1 MQELSH
7 WAPGGWRR
15 LLPPEQTVSEKR
27 PVRDWCHLHPRLSS
41 CEKRPWVDLWIYT
54 SHGREMID
62 HGPWESSNECSFM
75 SGGGDD
81 NTDYAVM
88 VTVNA
93 HWVTSALMRAH
104 VITST
109 FAGKPKIWVVH
120 WLDVY
125 HVACCVLDIKSPHH
139 FTQVYNI
146 CSDNYNYWIIQ

>member
-1 MQELSH
+1 MRECRNCLIE
-7 WAPGGWRR
+7 PRGGWRR
-15 LLPPEQTVSEKR
+15 LLPPEQTVSEKL

-75 SGGGDD
+75 SGERDN
-81 NTDYAVM
+81 NTDYPVM

-93 HWVTSALMRAH
+93 HWVTSALIRAH

-109 FAGKPKIWVVH
+109 FAGNLGWFIDWIFIMVH
-120 WLDVY
+120 NYSVS
-125 HVACCVLDIKSPHH
+125 DIKSPHH
-139 FTQVYNI
+139 FTQV
-146 CSDNYNYWIIQ
+146 